1 MTAQVASWRGALGA
15 LWRLA
20 GLAFLAMLVQL
31 VPAAAQEKAQ
41 LIATSERG
49 FARLVLSFPER
60 KNLPPYTV
68 NYENGVL
75 AISFDRAIS
84 VLLPDLALALPDYAT
99 VGRVDSEGKGIRIG
113 LRGAFNVNRTE
124 AGEAL
129 YVDLMPPSWSG
140 TPPPLPASVLAKLA
154 ERDRVREQQEAED
167 RKTAATRAAQPEATV
182 RVGRNPTFLR
192 LQVDWNV
199 DTEARY
205 SFKGTKGTIT
215 FDWPI
220 ALDLY
225 GLKTDLPAEFRSATN
240 TVTRTG
246 TQIDFAVAE
255 GTVPRFYKLSPT
267 QFVMDVDTSPEA
279 GLAAALALEEEAK
292 QARLNLEIAA
302 REQEERVAARLGL
315 ESGTDDS
322 SDIYPV
328 GRATVVPTVTSTG
341 GTIRIAFP
349 FDADTSAAVFR
360 RGDTVWMV
368 FDTAQAMTEPADSPE
383 LQSVASSFD
392 LVAAGETK
400 VIRMDLASDRLAT
413 MGSEGRSWVLSLG
426 DQLLGATEPLTLSRE
441 RDEQGRY
448 HMAAD
453 VQRPGKVHVLRD
465 PNVGDTLRVVTVMPP
480 ARGLTR
486 TMQYV
491 DFDALRSAHGLV
503 IKPRVDEL
511 DVAIEEKLALI
522 SSRPGL
528 SLSDVQSSRQL
539 DVGNAPEFRQS
550 FLDLGMFR
558 AADPGVFVDRR
569 EDVISRAAAAEGRAR
584 DLARLEL
591 AQLYVGNEF
600 AYEAIGVLETLEQDL
615 ESEDLRKKLRL
626 VKAVADTLAYRPR
639 DALAILNEGTFPEE
653 SDALLWRTIA
663 KVDANDFRGA
673 RADAIAA
680 EGAAESYPAW
690 VRTKFL
696 FAALRAAAETDDTT
710 LALRLLGKIEFAKL
724 EPEQVSQYQLM
735 QGRIAELEGKPDD
748 AIESYGQVIAADFR
762 PTRAEAVYRTLKL
775 LNETGKIDLQKAT
788 ETLSAEVLTWRGTP
802 LEAEMQK
809 LLAELYFAHR
819 AYRDGFMAVRDAADS
834 FPDGAVTEEL
844 ARKAQATFE
853 DLYLNGAADAL
864 PDVEAL
870 ALYYDF
876 RQLTPPGTRG
886 DEMIRNLARRL
897 VKVDLLTQAGDL
909 LQYQVDS
916 RLDGIAKAQ
925 VAADLAL
932 IRIADRRPEAAL
944 DALNKTRLA
953 ELPAQLERRRRV
965 LEARALIDAGREELA
980 LDIISRLDG
989 RDADVLRVDGYWR
1002 SKNYALAS
1010 ELLETMSTV
1019 GADGTIGREQR
1030 MGLVKAA
1037 VGFVLAGDKLGL
1049 SRLRAKFSDTLAASA
1064 EWPLFEY
1071 VTRDI
1076 APQSLEFRRVAQEVA
1091 AIDSLDAFL
1100 TSYRDIYGNV
1110 EGVVPGRPVQVGGAA

>member
-1 MTAQVASWRGALGA
+1 MTAQVAFWRGAIMA

-20 GLAFLAMLVQL
+20 GLAIVAMLVL
-31 VPAAAQEKAQ
+31 LAPVAAQEKAQ
-41 LIATSERG
+41 LIATTERG

-60 KNLPPYTV
+60 KDLPPYSV

-75 AISFDRAIS
+75 AISFDRQIS
-84 VLLPDLALALPDYAT
+84 VLLPDLALSLPDYAT

-129 YVDLMPPSWSG
+129 YVDLLPPGWTG
-140 TPPPLPASVLAKLA
+140 TPPALPATVLAKLA
-154 ERDRVREQQEAED
+154 ERDRVREQQEAEE
-167 RKTAATRAAQPEATV
+167 RKTAETRSANPEATV

-199 DTEARY
+199 DTKAR
-205 SFKGTKGTIT
+205 FALKGTKGTIT
-215 FDWPI
+215 FDWPV

-225 GLKTDLPAEFRSATN
+225 GLKTDLPAEFHGATN

-246 TQIDFAVAE
+246 TQIDFVVAE
-255 GTVPRFYKLSPT
+255 GTVPRFYELSPT
-267 QFVMDVDTSPEA
+267 QFVMDVDTSPED

-302 REQEERVAARLGL
+302 KEQEERLAARLGL
-315 ESGTDDS
+315 EHTGDNSA
-322 SDIYPV
+322 DIYPV
-328 GRATVVPTVTSTG
+328 SRATVVPTVTTVG
-341 GTIRIAFP
+341 GTVRIAFP
-349 FDADTSAAVFR
+349 FDADTPAAVFR

-368 FDTAQAMTEPADSPE
+368 FDTTQAMIEPADSPD
-383 LQSVASSFD
+383 LDSVASSFE

-400 VIRMDLASDRLAT
+400 VIRMDLAADRLAT
-413 MGSEGRSWVLSLG
+413 LGSEGRSWVLSLG
-426 DQLLGATEPLTLSRE
+426 DQLLGATEPLTLTRE
-441 RDEQGRY
+441 RDEQGRF
-448 HMAAD
+448 HMTAD
-453 VQRPGKVHVLRD
+453 LQRPGRVHVLRD

-486 TMQYV
+486 NMQFV

-503 IKPRVDEL
+503 IKPRVDDI
-511 DVAIEEKLALI
+511 DVAIEEKVALI

-528 SLSDVQSSRQL
+528 ALSDAQSSRNL

-550 FLDLGMFR
+550 FLDLAMFR
-558 AADPGVFVDRR
+558 TADPGIFAERR
-569 EDVISRAAAAEGRAR
+569 EDVMSRAATAEGRAR

-591 AQLYVGNEF
+591 AQLYVGNEY
-600 AYEAIGVLETLEQDL
+600 AHEAIGVLETLEGEL

-626 VKAVADTLAYRPR
+626 VKAVADTLAVRPR
-639 DALAILNEGTFPEE
+639 EALAILNEGTFPEE
-653 SDALLWRTIA
+653 SDALLWRTMA
-663 KVDANDFRGA
+663 RVDANDYRGA

-680 EGAAESYPAW
+680 EGVADSYPAW
-690 VRTKFL
+690 IRTRFL
-696 FAALRAAAETDDTT
+696 FAGLRAAVETDDAT
-710 LALRLLGKIEFAKL
+710 LALRLVGKIEFAKL
-724 EPEQVSQYQLM
+724 EPEQVSHYQLM
-735 QGRIAELEGKPDD
+735 QGRISELEGKPDD
-748 AIESYGQVIAADFR
+748 AVDSYGQVIAADFR

-775 LNETGKIDLQKAT
+775 LYETGKIDLGKAT

-809 LLAELYFAHR
+809 LLAELYFANH
-819 AYRDGFMAVRDAADS
+819 AYRDGFVAVRDAAAS
-834 FPDGAVTEEL
+834 FPESAITDEL
-844 ARKAQATFE
+844 ARKAQLTFE

-944 DALNKTRLA
+944 DALNQTRLA

-965 LEARALIDAGREELA
+965 LESRALIDAGREELA

-1002 SKNYALAS
+1002 SRNYALAS
-1010 ELLETMSTV
+1010 ELLETMSANQPV
-1019 GADGTIGREQR
+1019 GREQR

-1091 AIDSLDAFL
+1091 ALDSLDAFL
-1100 TSYRDIYGNV
+1100 SSYREMYGNG
-1110 EGVVPGRPVQVGGAA
+1110 EGVVPGRAAQVDGAA